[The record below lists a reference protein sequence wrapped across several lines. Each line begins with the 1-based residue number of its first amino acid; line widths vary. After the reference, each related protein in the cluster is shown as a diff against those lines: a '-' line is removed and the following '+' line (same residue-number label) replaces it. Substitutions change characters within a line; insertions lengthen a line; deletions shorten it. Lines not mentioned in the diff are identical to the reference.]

1 MSTKILLVD
10 DHKIMRDGIKAII
23 TGSSDYQVV
32 SEASDG
38 VEALDYLADHTVD
51 IVVIDINM
59 PNLDGV
65 GCTKAIKEK
74 NAKTKVLAMSM
85 YVDEQHIVNMLKA
98 GANGYISK
106 DAGRKVLLE
115 ALDTINEGE
124 AYHGKEITN
133 VIMSEFSKTKEEK
146 MKENPIDFLT
156 ARELDVLKLIVEEKS
171 NYEIADELH
180 ISIRTVDAH
189 RRNLLQKTGVKNAV
203 GLTKFALKH
212 GIERI

>member
-1 MSTKILLVD
+1 MSVKILLVD

-23 TGSSDYQVV
+23 TKSGEYDVV
-32 SEASDG
+32 AEASDG
-38 VEALDYLADHTVD
+38 VEALDYLTDHEVD

-65 GCTKAIKEK
+65 ECTRAIKGR
-74 NAKTKVLAMSM
+74 NRQTKVLAMSM

-106 DAGRKVLLE
+106 DAGKLVLMD
-115 ALDTINEGE
+115 ALDAIRRGE
-124 AYHGKEITN
+124 SYHGTEITK

-146 MKENPIDFLT
+146 MKEDPFSFLT
-156 ARELDVLKLIVEEKS
+156 SREIDVLRLIVEEKS

-203 GLTKFALKH
+203 GLTKFAIKH
-212 GIERI
+212 GL

>member
-1 MSTKILLVD
+1 MSVNILLVD

-23 TGSSDYQVV
+23 TESSDYHVV
-32 SEASDG
+32 AEASDG
-38 VEALDYLADHTVD
+38 IEALEYLKDNEVD

-65 GCTKAIKEK
+65 ECTKAIKK
-74 NAKTKVLAMSM
+74 NNAETKVLAMSM
-85 YVDEQHIVNMLKA
+85 YVDEQHILNMLQA

-106 DAGRKVLLE
+106 DAGRQVLLE
-115 ALDTINEGE
+115 ALDSIQKGE
-124 AYHGKEITN
+124 TYHGKEITK
-133 VIMSEFSKTKEEK
+133 VIMDGFSKTKDEK
-146 MKENPIDFLT
+146 MKDNPIDYLT
-156 ARELDVLKLIVEEKS
+156 SRELDVLKLIVEEKS

-212 GIERI
+212 SI

>member
-1 MSTKILLVD
+1 MSVKILLVD

-23 TGSSDYQVV
+23 TESPEYSVV
-32 SEASDG
+32 AEASDG
-38 VEALDYLADHTVD
+38 VEALDYLADHEVD

-65 GCTKAIKEK
+65 ECTKAIKNK
-74 NAKTKVLAMSM
+74 NANTKVLAMSM

-106 DAGRKVLLE
+106 DAGRLVLLE
-115 ALDTINEGE
+115 ALDTIRKGE
-124 AYHGKEITN
+124 AYHGKEITT

-146 MKENPIDFLT
+146 MRENPLSFLT
-156 ARELDVLKLIVEEKS
+156 SREIDVLKLIVEERS
-171 NYEIADELH
+171 NYEIAETLH

-203 GLTKFALKH
+203 GLTKFALKN
-212 GIERI
+212 GI

>member
-1 MSTKILLVD
+1 MSINILLVD

-23 TGSSDYQVV
+23 TESGEYTVV
-32 SEASDG
+32 AEASDG
-38 VEALDYLADHTVD
+38 VEALDFLAEND
-51 IVVIDINM
+51 IDIIVMDINM

-65 GCTKAIKEK
+65 ECTRAIKKRSAE
-74 NAKTKVLAMSM
+74 TKVLAMSM

-106 DAGRKVLLE
+106 DAGKKVLLE
-115 ALDTINEGE
+115 ALEAINNGE
-124 AYHGKEITN
+124 AYHGSEITK

-146 MKENPIDFLT
+146 MRENPISFLT
-156 ARELDVLKLIVEEKS
+156 SREKDVLKLIVEEKS
-171 NYEIADELH
+171 NYEIADQLH

-212 GIERI
+212 GI

>member
-1 MSTKILLVD
+1 MSNKILLVD

-23 TGSSDYQVV
+23 TESKDYKVV
-32 SEASDG
+32 AEASDG
-38 VEALDYLADHTVD
+38 VEALDYLEKNKVD

-65 GCTKAIKEK
+65 ECTKAIKSK
-74 NAKTKVLAMSM
+74 NSNIKVLAMSM

-106 DAGRKVLLE
+106 DAGKQVLLE
-115 ALDTINEGE
+115 ALDTVSKGE
-124 AYHGKEITN
+124 AYHGKEITK

-146 MKENPIDFLT
+146 MKDNPLGFLT
-156 ARELDVLKLIVEEKS
+156 SRELDVLRLIVEEKS
-171 NYEIADELH
+171 NYEIAEELH

-203 GLTKFALKH
+203 GLTKFAIKH
-212 GIERI
+212 GI

>member
-1 MSTKILLVD
+1 MSSNILLVD

-23 TGSSDYQVV
+23 TESDAYKVV
-32 SEASDG
+32 AEASDG
-38 VEALDYLADHTVD
+38 KEALDYLADNEVD
-51 IVVIDINM
+51 IVVVDINM

-65 GCTKAIKEK
+65 ECTKAIKNK
-74 NAKTKVLAMSM
+74 NKQTKVLAMSM

-106 DAGRKVLLE
+106 DAGKQVLLDALE
-115 ALDTINEGE
+115 AINKGE
-124 AYHGKEITN
+124 SYHGLEITKA
-133 VIMSEFSKTKEEK
+133 IMSEFSKSKEEK
-146 MKENPIDFLT
+146 MRENPLNFLT
-156 ARELDVLKLIVEEKS
+156 SRELDVLKLIVEEKS
-171 NYEIADELH
+171 NYEIADALH

-212 GIERI
+212 GI

>member
-1 MSTKILLVD
+1 MSVRILLVD

-23 TGSSDYQVV
+23 TESTEYEVV
-32 SEASDG
+32 AEASDG
-38 VEALDYLADHTVD
+38 VEALEYLDSNKVD
-51 IVVIDINM
+51 IVVVDINM

-65 GCTKAIKEK
+65 ECTKAIKNK
-74 NAKTKVLAMSM
+74 DYDTKVLAMSM

-106 DAGRKVLLE
+106 DAGRLVLLE
-115 ALDTINEGE
+115 ALDTIRKGE
-124 AYHGKEITN
+124 AYHGAEITK
-133 VIMSEFSKTKEEK
+133 VIMSEFSKSKEEK
-146 MKENPIDFLT
+146 IRANPIGFLT
-156 ARELDVLKLIVEEKS
+156 SRELDVLKLIVEEKS

-203 GLTKFALKH
+203 GLTKFAIKH
-212 GIERI
+212 GI

>member
-1 MSTKILLVD
+1 MSNKILLVD

-23 TGSSDYQVV
+23 TESKDYKVV
-32 SEASDG
+32 AEASDG
-38 VEALDYLADHTVD
+38 VEALDYLEKNKVD

-65 GCTKAIKEK
+65 ECTKAIKSK
-74 NAKTKVLAMSM
+74 NSNTKVLAMSM
-85 YVDEQHIVNMLKA
+85 YVDEQHIVNMLQA

-106 DAGRKVLLE
+106 DAGKQVLLE
-115 ALDTINEGE
+115 ALDMVSKGE
-124 AYHGKEITN
+124 AYHGKEITK

-146 MKENPIDFLT
+146 MKDNPLGFLT
-156 ARELDVLKLIVEEKS
+156 SRELDVLRLIVEEKS
-171 NYEIADELH
+171 NYEIAEELH

-203 GLTKFALKH
+203 GLTKFAIKH
-212 GIERI
+212 GI

>member
-23 TGSSDYQVV
+23 TSSTEYSIV

-38 VEALDYLADHTVD
+38 NEALKYLSKNKVD

-65 GCTKAIKEK
+65 SCTKIIKEK
-74 NAKTKVLAMSM
+74 YKKVKVLAMSM
-85 YVDEQHIVNMLKA
+85 YVDEQHIAKMLQA

-106 DAGRKVLLE
+106 DAGKQVLLE
-115 ALDTINEGE
+115 ALDAVNKGE
-124 AYHGKEITN
+124 VYHGKEITK

-156 ARELDVLKLIVEEKS
+156 TRELDVLKLIVEEKS

-180 ISIRTVDAH
+180 ISVRTVDAH
-189 RRNLLQKTGVKNAV
+189 RRNLLQKTGLKNAV
-203 GLTKFALKH
+203 GLTKFAIKH
-212 GIERI
+212 GIS

>member
-1 MSTKILLVD
+1 MSTNILLVD

-23 TGSSDYQVV
+23 IESQDYQVV
-32 SEASDG
+32 AEASDG
-38 VEALDYLADHTVD
+38 VEALEYLTDHDVD

-65 GCTKAIKEK
+65 ACTKAIKEK
-74 NAKTKVLAMSM
+74 KPNTKVLAMSM

-106 DAGRKVLLE
+106 DAGKQVLLE
-115 ALDTINEGE
+115 ALESINKGE
-124 AYHGKEITN
+124 AYHGREITN

-146 MKENPIDFLT
+146 MKENPIGFLT
-156 ARELDVLKLIVEEKS
+156 NREIDVLKLIIEEKS

-203 GLTKFALKH
+203 GLTKFAIKH
-212 GIERI
+212 NI

>member
-1 MSTKILLVD
+1 MNTKILLVD

-23 TGSSDYQVV
+23 TESPDYKVV
-32 SEASDG
+32 AEASDG
-38 VEALDYLADHTVD
+38 VEALEYLANNKVD

-65 GCTKAIKEK
+65 ACTKAIKSNNES
-74 NAKTKVLAMSM
+74 TLVLAMSM

-106 DAGRKVLLE
+106 DAGKKVLLE
-115 ALDTINEGE
+115 ALDTIRKGE
-124 AYHGKEITN
+124 AYHGKEITK

-146 MKENPIDFLT
+146 MKENPLDFLT
-156 ARELDVLKLIVEEKS
+156 SRELDVLKLIVEEKS
-171 NYEIADELH
+171 NYEIAEQLH

-212 GIERI
+212 GI

>member
-1 MSTKILLVD
+1 MSIKILLVD

-23 TGSSDYQVV
+23 TESEDYEVV
-32 SEASDG
+32 AEASDG
-38 VEALDYLADHTVD
+38 LEALAYLEQHQVD
-51 IVVIDINM
+51 LIVIDINM

-65 GCTKAIKEK
+65 ATTKEIK
-74 NAKTKVLAMSM
+74 AKSPKTMVLAMSM
-85 YVDEQHIVNMLKA
+85 YVDEQHIVNMLQA

-106 DAGRKVLLE
+106 DAGKQVLLE
-115 ALDTINEGE
+115 ALDTIKKGE
-124 AYHGKEITN
+124 AYHGKEITK

-146 MKENPIDFLT
+146 MKDNPIDFLT
-156 ARELDVLKLIVEEKS
+156 SRELDVLKLIVEEKS
-171 NYEIADELH
+171 NYEIAEELH

-212 GIERI
+212 GI

>member
-1 MSTKILLVD
+1 MSVDILLVD

-23 TGSSDYQVV
+23 TASPNYQVV
-32 SEASDG
+32 AEASDG
-38 VEALDYLADHTVD
+38 LEALDYLNNHKVD

-59 PNLDGV
+59 PKLDGV
-65 GCTKAIKEK
+65 ACTKAIKEK
-74 NAKTKVLAMSM
+74 NSETKVLAMSM
-85 YVDEQHIVNMLKA
+85 YVDEQHIVNMLQA

-106 DAGRKVLLE
+106 DAGKQVLLE
-115 ALDTINEGE
+115 ALETLCRGE
-124 AYHGKEITN
+124 SYHGKEITK

-146 MKENPIDFLT
+146 MKENPIGYLT
-156 ARELDVLKLIVEEKS
+156 SRELDVLKLIIEEKS

-212 GIERI
+212 GIE

>member
-1 MSTKILLVD
+1 MSVNILLVD

-23 TGSSDYQVV
+23 TESGEYTVV
-32 SEASDG
+32 AEASDG
-38 VEALDYLADHTVD
+38 VEALDYLAENDVD
-51 IVVIDINM
+51 IIVIDINM

-65 GCTKAIKEK
+65 ECTKAIKRR
-74 NAKTKVLAMSM
+74 NAATKVLAMSM

-106 DAGRKVLLE
+106 DAGKQVLLE
-115 ALDTINEGE
+115 ALETINEGE
-124 AYHGKEITN
+124 AYHGAEITK

-146 MKENPIDFLT
+146 MRENPVSFLT
-156 ARELDVLKLIVEEKS
+156 SRERDVLKLIVEEKS

-212 GIERI
+212 GI

>member
-1 MSTKILLVD
+1 MSINILLVD

-23 TGSSDYQVV
+23 TESQDYQVV
-32 SEASDG
+32 AEASDG
-38 VEALDYLADHTVD
+38 VEALEYLADHNVD

-65 GCTKAIKEK
+65 ACTKAIKEK
-74 NAKTKVLAMSM
+74 MPSTKVLAMSM

-106 DAGRKVLLE
+106 DAGKQVLLE
-115 ALDTINEGE
+115 ALESISKGE
-124 AYHGKEITN
+124 AYHGREITN

-146 MKENPIDFLT
+146 MKENPIGFLT
-156 ARELDVLKLIVEEKS
+156 NREIDVLKLIIEEKS

-203 GLTKFALKH
+203 GLTKFAIKH
-212 GIERI
+212 GL